1 MAAGQRSFAMPIW
14 TAWCVNRSIL
24 LCVLSHAEKK
34 RGAES
39 QGDRRE
45 VRGVDKRTVCA
56 RSDKSERSRETECQR
71 ECHPDNL
78 PLPTPSPLPTY
89 TRYPYKHRLTRI
101 PHLASTSDT
110 SNQCQL
116 PARSSLFFSPPLPFC
131 HPEKRTETLPHSP
144 YLSFVCTLVG
154 KVGNKPGSFSISNV
168 NKEGACAPFVAA
180 HWCIRY
186 SARVEYTFGARML
199 RVVVELRHQEEET
212 RHTHVRE

>member
-116 PARSSLFFSPPLPFC
+116 PARPPSSFLPLFLFA
-131 HPEKRTETLPHSP
+131 TLKSLKSAQK
-144 YLSFVCTLVG
+144 LSLTRLTFRL
-154 KVGNKPGSFSISNV
+154 F
-168 NKEGACAPFVAA
+168 
-180 HWCIRY
+180 
-186 SARVEYTFGARML
+186 ARWWER
-199 RVVVELRHQEEET
+199 
-212 RHTHVRE
+212 